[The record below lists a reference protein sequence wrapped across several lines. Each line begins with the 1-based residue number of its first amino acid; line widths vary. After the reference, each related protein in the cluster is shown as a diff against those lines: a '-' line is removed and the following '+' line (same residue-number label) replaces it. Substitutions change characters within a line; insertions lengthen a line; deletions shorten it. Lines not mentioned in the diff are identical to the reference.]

1 MEMSLTI
8 SSPGPRSA
16 PILFAGEFPE
26 QIDRAAVIGFKAV
39 ELHIR
44 DPKMVDH
51 RSMLRALE
59 KTGIAVSTIGTGR
72 AYGEDKIFF
81 TSPDNSVREA
91 AVKRIKDQ
99 IDFALSVGA
108 KVIIGLI
115 RGPLPEGEAE
125 RAKARTYATDCFK
138 ECSDWAAKAKVQLA
152 VEAIN
157 RYETN
162 FLTTAEE
169 TDRWIREVDSE
180 TTGLHLDT
188 FHMNIEEVSIE
199 EAIRNHAKRLIHIHL
214 ADSNRWAPGMG
225 HLNFESI
232 LRTLKETGYQ
242 GYLGLECLPVPNP
255 QEAAEHSFHYLQKL
269 LSRIEGKY

>member
-8 SSPGPRSA
+8 SSPGARSA

-26 QIDRAAVIGFKAV
+26 QIERAAAVGFKAV

-59 KTGIAVSTIGTGR
+59 KTGVAVSTVGTGR

-81 TSPDNSVREA
+81 TSPDDNVREA

-99 IDFALSVGA
+99 IDFASSVGA

-115 RGPLPEGEAE
+115 RGFLPEGEAE
-125 RAKARTYATDCFK
+125 RAKARMCAMDCVK
-138 ECSDWAAKAKVQLA
+138 ECSEWAAKAKVQLA

-169 TDRWIREVDSE
+169 TDQWILEIGSE
-180 TTGLHLDT
+180 TIGLHLDT
-188 FHMNIEEVSIE
+188 FHMNIEEISIE
-199 EAIRNHAKRLIHIHL
+199 EAIRKHAKRLIHIHL

-225 HLNFESI
+225 HLNFELI
-232 LRTLKETGYQ
+232 LSTLKSTGYR
-242 GYLGLECLPVPNP
+242 GYLGLECLPLPNP
-255 QEAAEHSFHYLQKL
+255 QEAAEHSFRYLEEL
-269 LSRIEGKY
+269 LSRIGER